1 MSVTLNYAG
10 SVTQPDSVRLTDTA
24 VTQIG
29 DAAVNDTLTL
39 SAFAI
44 ANDAAA
50 AKTVALYWYDGS
62 SQFLIWKKS
71 IAQNDTAMVADLPIR
86 LRKGNEIRVKGDADV
101 WVTLIY
107 SFNFPSAAS
116 PTQAPSG
123 QQTAFRG

>member
-10 SVTQPDSVRLTDTA
+10 SVTQPDSIRLSDTA

-44 ANDAAA
+44 ANDGAA
-50 AKTVALYWYDGS
+50 AKTVTLYWYDGS
-62 SQFLIWKKS
+62 TQFLIWKMS
-71 IAQNDTAMVADLPIR
+71 VAQNDTAIVADLPIR

-107 SFNFPSAAS
+107 SFNVPFSA
-116 PTQAPSG
+116 PTQLTAG
-123 QQTAFRG
+123 QQNSFRG